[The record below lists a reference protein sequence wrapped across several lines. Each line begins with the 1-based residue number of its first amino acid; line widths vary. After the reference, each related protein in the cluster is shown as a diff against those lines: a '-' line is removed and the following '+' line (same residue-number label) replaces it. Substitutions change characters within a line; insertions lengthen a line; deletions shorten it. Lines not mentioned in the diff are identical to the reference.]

1 MTDKRKTLNDVT
13 PKEWDEVLEQYK
25 ADQMWLSIPKGKPH
39 SVASKAMAET
49 LANPEDDPGFPV
61 MDGIGELTY
70 NPSSLSADEWS
81 TFFNH
86 QPLMTEDF
94 NPREEVPYKFNEGPL
109 IAEFKEYIDSTYN
122 GHYSKNKFQSTEFII
137 DCDHG
142 LGFTL
147 GNVLKYTQR
156 YGKKEGHNRKDLLK
170 ILHYALIALSI
181 HDDNFEK

>member
-1 MTDKRKTLNDVT
+1 MSKRTSINDAH
-13 PKEWDEVLEQYK
+13 PSEWDLYHYSSGDKYAHTRAFYEVE
-25 ADQMWLSIPKGKPH
+25 P
-39 SVASKAMAET
+39 E
-49 LANPEDDPGFPV
+49 ANPQVHDQ
-61 MDGIGELTY
+61 
-70 NPSSLSADEWS
+70 S
-81 TFFNH
+81 
-86 QPLMTEDF
+86 
-94 NPREEVPYKFNEGPL
+94 EESVPYKFNEGQL
-109 IAEFKEYIDSTYN
+109 IAEFKDYIDSTYD

-181 HDDNFEK
+181 HDDNFEN